1 MKNGFVLMIA
11 SGLCFLV
18 VNFLVKVLGGNNPVA
33 EHFDF
38 QSYGA
43 HELVFFR
50 SLVSF
55 LMSAYAIKKAKL
67 PFWGNNKKWLL
78 IRGFAG
84 VFALTIFFFT
94 LQELPLAVAAIV
106 QYLSPIFTVI
116 LAWLFLKE
124 RMANFQWLFIL
135 LAFSGV
141 LMLAFGK
148 DDTRVEE
155 FSLFWIGMGIVAAF
169 GSAVAYFAIVKLK
182 PTDTPM
188 HIVLYFPM
196 LALPITGVWCL
207 FDFVMPQG
215 IEWIVLLLI
224 GIFTQMAQIAMTKA
238 FHTES
243 ASAIVPFQYLGA
255 IYAFILGILVFDE
268 HLPPLLYLALTAIF
282 VGVIGN
288 AILRSKLK
296 RIA

>member
-1 MKNGFVLMIA
+1 MIA

-18 VNFLVKVLGGNNPVA
+18 VNFLVKVLGGNNIIA
-33 EHFDF
+33 DHFNF
-38 QSYGA
+38 QRYGA

-55 LMSAYAIKKAKL
+55 IISAYLIKKAKL
-67 PFWGNNKKWLL
+67 PFFGNNKKWLL
-78 IRGFAG
+78 IRGLAG

-94 LQELPLAVAAIV
+94 LQELPLAIAAIV
-106 QYLSPIFTVI
+106 QYLSPIFTVL
-116 LAWLFLKE
+116 LAWWFLKE
-124 RMANFQWLFIL
+124 KLMKLQWLFIL

-148 DDTRVEE
+148 SDVQTEH
-155 FSLFWIGMGIVAAF
+155 FSMFWMGMGIVAAF
-169 GSAVAYFAIVKLK
+169 GSAIAYFAIVKLK

-196 LALPITGVWCL
+196 LALPITGTWCL
-207 FDFVMPQG
+207 FDFVWPLG
-215 IEWIVLLLI
+215 WEWLILLFI
-224 GIFTQMAQIAMTKA
+224 GVFTQMAQIAMTKA

-255 IYAFILGILVFDE
+255 IYAFVLGILVFDE
-268 HLPPLLYLALTAIF
+268 NLPPLLYLAFTAIF

-288 AILRSKLK
+288 AILRS
-296 RIA
+296 RVRRNS